1 MFLIMSSPL
10 VDAIERRDYP
20 AVLQLARE
28 RAGWSQTELARRLGF
43 HPSVISKMEAR
54 RRRMENVVTLRRLAE
69 VLQLPA
75 SAFGL
80 EGAEGVATGRIDPA
94 PSRVG
99 TKPAPEEDDVRRR
112 SFLKAGGVAIG
123 AAVAGAP
130 AAEAAASPAP
140 GALPDPAVVLTTR
153 LSDVLLGSRTSIGPA
168 MPTVGLTRALAAAR
182 ASFGK
187 SDFLALADKLPAL
200 VRAAEAAQDAG
211 ATAQAYTLVTR
222 ALVKLRPAG
231 LEWISADRAVRAA
244 EAAGQPLIL
253 AEAERMLSGVCR
265 RAGDHDRAGTLVV
278 EAADRLALDGRD
290 PRHLL
295 LHASLLCTG
304 GYSAAR
310 AGDGARARDLL
321 TEAAATASRL
331 DGAGAARARANL
343 LSHRVSVEQLLGE
356 PGAALHHARTAR
368 GVQFP
373 DLEREGRY
381 LVDLAAVQLQLGQPG
396 PAYSTLLA
404 AERRAPGE
412 VHTRAA
418 VRTIVDALLN
428 QNRAAVPGI
437 RDLAARVHVP
447 A

>member
-1 MFLIMSSPL
+1 MLPIMSSPL
-10 VDAIERRDYP
+10 FDAIERRDYP
-20 AVLQLARE
+20 AVLQHARE
-28 RAGWSQTELARRLGF
+28 RAGWNQTELARRLGF

-69 VLQLPA
+69 VLGLPA

-80 EGAEGVATGRIDPA
+80 EGPGGVAAGRSDPV

-123 AAVAGAP
+123 AAVTGVP
-130 AAEAAASPAP
+130 AADAATAVPA
-140 GALPDPAVVLTTR
+140 AVPDPAAVLTAQ
-153 LSDVLLGSRTSIGPA
+153 LSDVLIGAKASAGPA
-168 MPTVGLTRALAAAR
+168 VPTAGLTRALAGAR
-182 ASFGK
+182 AAFGR
-187 SDFLALADKLPAL
+187 SDFLALADQLPAL

-265 RAGDHDRAGTLVV
+265 RAGDHDRAGALVV
-278 EAADRLALDGRD
+278 QAADRLALDGRD

-321 TEAAATASRL
+321 TEAAATANRL
-331 DGAGAARARANL
+331 DGAGSARARANL

-356 PGAALHHARTAR
+356 PGAALQHARTAR
-368 GVQFP
+368 GVAFP
-373 DLEREGRY
+373 DVEREGRY

-418 VRTIVDALLN
+418 VRTIVDALLE

-437 RDLAARVHVP
+437 RDLAARVHIP

>member
-1 MFLIMSSPL
+1 MLPIMSSPL
-10 VDAIERRDYP
+10 LDAIERGDYS
-20 AVLQLARE
+20 AVLRHARD
-28 RAGWSQTELARRLGF
+28 RVGWSQTELAQRLGF
-43 HPSVISKMEAR
+43 HPSVISKMEAG

-69 VLQLPA
+69 ALQLPA

-80 EGAEGVATGRIDPA
+80 EGYEGVATGYIDPT

-99 TKPAPEEDDVRRR
+99 SKPAPEEDDVRRR

-123 AAVAGAP
+123 AAVTGAP
-130 AAEAAASPAP
+130 AAEAATSTSA
-140 GALPDPAVVLTTR
+140 ALPDPAVVLTTQ
-153 LSDVLLGSRTSIGPA
+153 LSDVLIGGRATTGPA
-168 MPTVGLTRALAAAR
+168 LPTTGLTRALAAAR
-182 ASFGK
+182 ESFGK
-187 SDFLALADKLPAL
+187 SDFLALADQLPAL
-200 VRAAEAAQDAG
+200 VRAAEAVQDTG

-222 ALVKLRPAG
+222 ALIKLRPAG

-278 EAADRLALDGRD
+278 QAADRLALDGRD

-321 TEAAATASRL
+321 TEAAATANRL
-331 DGAGAARARANL
+331 DGAGAARAQANL

-356 PGAALHHARTAR
+356 PAAALQHARMAR
-368 GVQFP
+368 GVRFP
-373 DLEREGRY
+373 DVEREGRY

-418 VRTIVDALLN
+418 VRTIVDALLD